1 MFVRVQLSEMYLSA
15 SDIKFSYK
23 KKTGIHISDMGLLDF
38 STPQESKGVKLEFLL
53 SPDFTESTRNFR
65 IVESK
70 AEIDSLD
77 IKLHDTQKH
86 GYFFVVSFLYTSSI
100 RMRR

>member
-15 SDIKFSYK
+15 SDIRFSYK
-23 KKTGIHISDMGLLDF
+23 KKTGIHMSDMGMLDF
-38 STPQESKGVKLEFLL
+38 STPHDGKGVKLEFLL
-53 SPDFTESTRNFR
+53 SPDFTATKRSFR

-86 GYFFVVSFLYTSSI
+86 GYFCLLFCLL
-100 RMRR
+100 